1 MGEIEDAS
9 ESKETWN
16 RDHNVK
22 KVMRRKNK
30 SALGWR
36 MDFASEHILKSK
48 DP

>member
-9 ESKETWN
+9 EGKDTGS
-16 RDHNVK
+16 RDDNAK
-22 KVMRRKNK
+22 KVMRKKNK

-36 MDFASEHILKSK
+36 MDFASEHMLKSK